1 MTDLIIKKLVVEPK
15 LLVTIPELPELI
27 SFPWK
32 DHVMVKGSS
41 PTWTLHIICAD
52 APSSK
57 ISLAKAIEPN
67 LGGTEKKR
75 QKKKY
80 F

>member
-1 MTDLIIKKLVVEPK
+1 MEPK
-15 LLVTIPELPELI
+15 LLVTIPELSELI

-41 PTWTLHIICAD
+41 PTKTLQIICAD

-57 ISLAKAIEPN
+57 ISVAKAMEPN
-67 LGGTEKKR
+67 LGGTEKK
-75 QKKKY
+75 QTAKNNSSKHL
-80 F
+80 